1 MERTVSDS
9 PPRLVT
15 ESHRASQGRL
25 IPPQAMEDPVAP
37 KQPKLCPIKQ
47 RLIAELESA
56 HALISD
62 LNDQDVNCILQ
73 RDLAG
78 STALAPQLANAR
90 IRREL
95 AIEAIRTH
103 MDEHGC

>member
-1 MERTVSDS
+1 ME
-9 PPRLVT
+9 PCGL
-15 ESHRASQGRL
+15 ESYQSAGRGRSKA
-25 IPPQAMEDPVAP
+25 PQTMEDSV
-37 KQPKLCPIKQ
+37 QPKPCPIRQ

-62 LNDQDVNCILQ
+62 LNDQDVTCILR

-78 STALAPQLANAR
+78 SSALANQLANAR

-95 AIEAIRTH
+95 AIEAIRAH